1 MGGLV
6 WKPLSSS
13 SFILKKKLFC
23 RACPGKLHRLGW
35 RQKREGMHGLHMC
48 CVTSEPLKGPYILSI
63 LEQETRITVEQVP
76 CQWDALPIL
85 S

>member
-1 MGGLV
+1 MAPVGIASEEGGN
-6 WKPLSSS
+6 
-13 SFILKKKLFC
+13 
-23 RACPGKLHRLGW
+23 ACQGER
-35 RQKREGMHGLHMC
+35 GLHMC
-48 CVTSEPLKGPYILSI
+48 CLTSEPLKGPYILSI